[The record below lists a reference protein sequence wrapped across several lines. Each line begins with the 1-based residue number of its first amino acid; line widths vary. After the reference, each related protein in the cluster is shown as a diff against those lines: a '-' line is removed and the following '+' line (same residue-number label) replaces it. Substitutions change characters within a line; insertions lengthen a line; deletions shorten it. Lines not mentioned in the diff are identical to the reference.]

1 MKTLEDKPDTTAFG
15 MKDQHPQ
22 PKRFTVRVPSTA
34 ARETPNK
41 RQIGLP
47 RGAMQLPIREDGDG
61 LAIPSSTTEVAV
73 GVYCGPHPDGR
84 HRVKRSDK
92 RYLVAGA
99 VYDHLGDQAEP
110 GKSCWCATPRLT
122 SPGFDA
128 SKPETKT
135 SILHVENSSALVR
148 VVGIFTPHVKNTD
161 AKPNAA
167 TVAVAQDV
175 PVQPGL
181 DLPGVCDAGT
191 SSRKK
196 RPTPAV
202 NDRVASEFERVGQ
215 AVRSGLDPDVKLAFV
230 AAYLQLSRATVYRHI
245 AKGTGKFP
253 PGTVRAGGRF
263 WRYSEIEAYRMYA
276 ASVSGDVPGD
286 EQ

>member
-1 MKTLEDKPDTTAFG
+1 MKTLEDKPDTTAFC

-22 PKRFTVRVPSTA
+22 PKRFTVRVSSTA
-34 ARETPNK
+34 AKETPNK
-41 RQIGLP
+41 RQIRLP
-47 RGAMQLPIREDGDG
+47 RGATQRPIKEDGGG
-61 LAIPSSTTEVAV
+61 LPLTSSTTEVAV
-73 GVYCGPHPDGR
+73 GVYSGPQSNHQL
-84 HRVKRSDK
+84 RVTLSDK

-110 GKSCWCATPRLT
+110 GKSCWRATPRLT
-122 SPGFDA
+122 SPGFDV
-128 SKPETKT
+128 SNPDTKT
-135 SILHVENSSALVR
+135 SILRDEVSGALVR
-148 VVGIFTPHVKNTD
+148 VVGIFTLYVMNTD

-167 TVAVAQDV
+167 TVAPAQDA
-175 PVQPGL
+175 PVQAGL
-181 DLPGVCDAGT
+181 DLQGVCDAGAP
-191 SSRKK
+191 SRKK
-196 RPTPAV
+196 RPTPAA

-215 AVRSGLDPDVKLAFV
+215 AVRSGLDPDVKLPFV

-263 WRYSEIEAYRMYA
+263 WRYSEIEAYRMHA

-286 EQ
+286 DQ